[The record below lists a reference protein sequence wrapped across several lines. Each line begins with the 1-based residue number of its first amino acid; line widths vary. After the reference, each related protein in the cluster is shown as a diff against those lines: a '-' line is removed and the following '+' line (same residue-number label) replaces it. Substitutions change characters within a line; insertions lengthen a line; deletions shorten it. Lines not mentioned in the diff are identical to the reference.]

1 MQFSKNVNIL
11 YNQEIATKQNRL
23 KQQQNDAS
31 RRENDAHIPLRL
43 DWNVICHGNAFLL
56 IIIIYDVR
64 AFYLCLQNAT
74 TLSFWFFFFP
84 LKHSCQAT
92 VNLFFQGKVLH
103 WSDIFSIAIAFVNAL
118 VTKSN
123 RF

>member
-1 MQFSKNVNIL
+1 MNIL
-11 YNQEIATKQNRL
+11 YNQGIATKQNMP
-23 KQQQNDAS
+23 KQQQNVAA

-43 DWNVICHGNAFLL
+43 DWNVICHGNAFLP

-74 TLSFWFFFFP
+74 TLSFWFFFP

-103 WSDIFSIAIAFVNAL
+103 WSDIYFSVLLLL
-118 VTKSN
+118 V
-123 RF
+123 